1 MSTFDVITYGGGEN
15 YRDIFIGVALM
26 TGTGAMASLVR
37 VGLLLGLV
45 IGILR
50 MVVDLNPGRVLKWFV
65 VAAMI
70 YGGLFLPKA
79 TVHIIDKYNPALP
92 GADVANVPLGVAFA
106 EATASQIGSRM
117 IDMAET
123 AFGDP
128 SDVEY
133 SRTGMIYGVKFME
146 AASRLQ
152 FADQLFAQNLDA
164 LFKNCVWYD
173 LQDNAYTAD
182 ELAKANDLWAFFAAH
197 PPNPARS
204 TPMISGPG
212 PSAISVVTCPS
223 ALATLDAQKDPQAKS
238 AATAMERRLN
248 PSMNATLLESSALS
262 EMGTLVGLTNV
273 ASTDAT
279 RSLVQTATLNQLKAS
294 LMGSSTETGAS
305 SALAQAQAQ
314 LQTANTGSLLGKV
327 GENAIVVLKIVI
339 DALFVGMFPILFPC
353 FLLPQIGIR
362 MLQGYLAGFFYLQLW
377 GPMYVIV
384 HKIIMTASYA
394 QTGAAAMLPGN
405 PNGFNLQTL
414 DGINGV
420 NANIQ
425 TVAGMMILMI
435 PVLAAALTKGAMAV
449 GAQGEALLQPFRSG
463 AEAAAAAQTTGN
475 LSVGNTSVD
484 THAFNNV
491 SANRIQTS
499 GYVDSGFFTGR
510 NRSGDEVTSRLSD
523 GVLTGVR
530 AAPSDAAVSLERLH
544 ERATSLS
551 ERARTARERSNTF
564 DHVEAAAITET
575 NQKIHEAAFTR
586 TTGSESRTGVTNEER
601 DGRST
606 AASYITGIRDE
617 AQRRFGVS
625 FDFAATATE
634 QATMGVQDSWGLT
647 TGVGG
652 RGAGLSHTSTF
663 QGGDSKSAQRANSL
677 KEDEAL
683 TWIRQQ
689 TQSSDFK
696 TSIDKATTESLN
708 RSYATFAGTSH
719 SASDK
724 SARIFASTQSFTDSA
739 REVRS
744 ESASLER
751 SAEQSERTTQVL
763 RGQHAQ
769 AFVAF
774 ASDHLRATPDG
785 FHRSNDDIGRILQGR
800 TVEDRE
806 LLYQAADTFAAR
818 YLPANDA
825 PELVRDNRS
834 ALGEPV
840 AASELR
846 AGPAPGLVTDH
857 RPDSNDRASRP
868 APTSHYAPSRGAEE
882 GKTVKEQAAAAG
894 LRLPSAERDLAP
906 DPELAAIR
914 EGLGRDVDHQL
925 SNRPRKI
932 ERDGP

>member
-1 MSTFDVITYGGGEN
+1 MAAFDVITYGGGES
-15 YRDIFIGVALM
+15 YRDIFVAVALM

-50 MVVDLNPGRVLKWFV
+50 MVVDLNPGRIVKWFL

-117 IDMAET
+117 IDMTET

-128 SDVEY
+128 TDVEY

-152 FADQLFAQNLDA
+152 FADQLFTQNLDA
-164 LFKNCVWYD
+164 FFKNCVWYD

-197 PPNPARS
+197 PPNPARG
-204 TPMISGPG
+204 TPLISGSG

-223 ALATLDAQKDPQAKS
+223 ALSTLDAQKDVQAKN

-248 PSMNATLLESSALS
+248 PSMNATVLESSALS
-262 EMGTLVGLTNV
+262 EMGVLVGLTNV

-294 LMGSSTETGAS
+294 LIGSSTETGAS

-314 LQTANTGSLLGKV
+314 LQTANTGSLLGRV

-353 FLLPQIGIR
+353 FLLPQIGTR

-425 TVAGMMILMI
+425 TVAGMMVLMI

-475 LSVGNTSVD
+475 FSVGNTSVD

-491 SANRIQTS
+491 TGNRIQTS
-499 GYVDSGFFTGR
+499 GYVDSGFVTTR
-510 NRSGDEVTSRLSD
+510 SRSGDEVTSRLSD

-551 ERARTARERSNTF
+551 ERARIARERSNTF
-564 DHVEAAAITET
+564 DHVESAAKSDTS
-575 NQKIHEAAFTR
+575 QQIHEAAFTR
-586 TTGSESRTGVTNEER
+586 TTGAESRAGVANEER

-625 FDFAATATE
+625 FDFAADATE
-634 QATMGVQDSWGLT
+634 QATEGLQDSWSVS
-647 TGVGG
+647 TGVPIPGG
-652 RGAGLSHTSTF
+652 SIGHRSNL
-663 QGGDSKSAQRANSL
+663 QGSATKIGQRRNSL

-683 TWIRQQ
+683 SWIRQQ
-689 TQSSDFK
+689 TQSSDFR

-708 RSYATFAGTSH
+708 RSFASFSGSSH
-719 SASDK
+719 SVSDK
-724 SARIFASTQSFTDSA
+724 TAQIFASTKSFTDSA
-739 REVRS
+739 RAARS
-744 ESASLER
+744 ETASLER
-751 SAEQSERTTQVL
+751 SAEQSERTAQVL
-763 RGQHAQ
+763 RGQHAA
-769 AFVAF
+769 AFVSF
-774 ASDHLRATPDG
+774 AGDHLRTTADG
-785 FHRSNDDIGRILQGR
+785 FQRSNEDIGRILQGR
-800 TVEDRE
+800 TEEDRE
-806 LLYQAADTFAAR
+806 LLYQAADTFSAR
-818 YLPANDA
+818 YLPSNDEPALIENIREASGEPQPAAKLKDGPHPQVDQA
-825 PELVRDNRS
+825 PSS
-834 ALGEPV
+834 ALG
-840 AASELR
+840 SGRR
-846 AGPAPGLVTDH
+846 AP
-857 RPDSNDRASRP
+857 
-868 APTSHYAPSRGAEE
+868 PSRYG
-882 GKTVKEQAAAAG
+882 GG
-894 LRLPSAERDLAP
+894 AP
-906 DPELAAIR
+906 DPDDVQAHAAALGLRPPSVDRELEPDNELAGTTAK
-914 EGLGRDVDHQL
+914 LNRDVDAHL
-925 SNRPRKI
+925 AATPKKI
-932 ERDGP
+932 PKEK